1 MRCDEYA
8 SSIVLANQQDTG
20 LQNSTM
26 RAIIAI
32 VVFLFGINACAT
44 PITPSPPTP
53 TLQPFVVDYSAIP
66 RATPRPVT
74 PVPTITPGGSTTASF
89 SQDILPILQ
98 QNCIGCHG
106 GIAGMWLT
114 DYDRVRLPS
123 NNGATLFPGDPDRSP
138 LYLYLRDGLMPANAN
153 RLSPDQ
159 IALIR
164 QWILEGAFNN

>member
-1 MRCDEYA
+1 MKGCTETTPNRLPE
-8 SSIVLANQQDTG
+8 
-20 LQNSTM
+20 STPVSF
-26 RAIIAI
+26 II
-32 VVFLFGINACAT
+32 
-44 PITPSPPTP
+44 
-53 TLQPFVVDYSAIP
+53 DYSAIP
-66 RATPRPVT
+66 RGAFPAVT
-74 PVPTITPGGSTTASF
+74 PAPTLTPGGSTTVSF

-123 NNGATLFPGDPDRSP
+123 NNGATIYPGEPDRSP
-138 LYLYLRDGLMPANAN
+138 LYLYVRDGLMPANADP
-153 RLSPDQ
+153 LSPDQ